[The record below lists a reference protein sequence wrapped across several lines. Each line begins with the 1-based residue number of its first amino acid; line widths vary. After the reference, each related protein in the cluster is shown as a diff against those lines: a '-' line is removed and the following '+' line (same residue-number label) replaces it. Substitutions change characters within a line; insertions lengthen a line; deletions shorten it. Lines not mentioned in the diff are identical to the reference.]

1 MEDESQDAVEALY
14 RTHGEGIWRAVMAYT
29 QDPDLA
35 SDAVAEAFAQALV
48 RRSAI
53 RSPARWVWRTAFRI
67 AESSFPESIA

>member
-35 SDAVAEAFAQALV
+35 SDAVAEAFDRPVVQVPL
-48 RRSAI
+48 
-53 RSPARWVWRTAFRI
+53 
-67 AESSFPESIA
+67 